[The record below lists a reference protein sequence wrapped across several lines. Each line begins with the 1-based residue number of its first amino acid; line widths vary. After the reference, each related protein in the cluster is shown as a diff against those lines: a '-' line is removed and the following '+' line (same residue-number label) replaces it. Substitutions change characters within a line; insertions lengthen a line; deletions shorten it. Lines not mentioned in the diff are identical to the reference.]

1 MSERYIIKR
10 PQLKL
15 GEVGIGHT
23 EYRYRGDTTRVAF
36 TETTFKLATDNNNPS
51 VARSMVDVAEAHDWR
66 RLAERLGLARPDPQ
80 AIDEALARR
89 LPQEEPFTRRA
100 ARLEAAAK
108 PADILAAAQSLDD
121 LNAKLSQ
128 GQS

>member
-1 MSERYIIKR
+1 
-10 PQLKL
+10 L
-15 GEVGIGHT
+15 GAP
-23 EYRYRGDTTRVAF
+23 YAA
-36 TETTFKLATDNNNPS
+36 LSA
-51 VARSMVDVAEAHDWR
+51 R

-128 GQS
+128 GQ